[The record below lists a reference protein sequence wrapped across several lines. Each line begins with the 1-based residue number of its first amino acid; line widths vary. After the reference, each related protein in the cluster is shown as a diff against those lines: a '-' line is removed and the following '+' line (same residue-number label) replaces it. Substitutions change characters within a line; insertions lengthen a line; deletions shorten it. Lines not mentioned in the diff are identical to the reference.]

1 MPCIAAWIICLI
13 HSRKVWVNSRAKFV
27 TDAVIIGNEQATATI
42 LLLDYKKDKIGDGML
57 VK

>member
-1 MPCIAAWIICLI
+1 M
-13 HSRKVWVNSRAKFV
+13 NSRAKFV